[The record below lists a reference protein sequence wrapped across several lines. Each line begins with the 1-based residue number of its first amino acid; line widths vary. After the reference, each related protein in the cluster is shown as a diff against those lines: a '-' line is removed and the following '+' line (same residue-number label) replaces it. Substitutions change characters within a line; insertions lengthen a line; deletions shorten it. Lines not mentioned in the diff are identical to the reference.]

1 MLYRCIDA
9 ILNDDHL
16 NQSEIIYAF
25 LNPRP
30 EYFSRM
36 KGMEAPQDQE
46 PFSKISRKLFT
57 ISQNRPAL
65 ECNSRAVG
73 LRDIYK
79 KRRIIDRER
88 KEAVGKKSRTAKKSV
103 LPSSISNFFNDSNHP
118 SHADEGG
125 EELKVEFILST
136 GYVDIFQIIFEF
148 NIPISFIYEKNV

>member
-1 MLYRCIDA
+1 M
-9 ILNDDHL
+9 

-57 ISQNRPAL
+57 ISQNRPGL

-79 KRRIIDRER
+79 KRKIIDRER
-88 KEAVGKKSRTAKKSV
+88 KEAVSKKSRSTKKSV
-103 LPSSISNFFNDSNHP
+103 LPTSISNFFNDPNHQ
-118 SHADEGG
+118 SHVDE
-125 EELKVEFILST
+125 LSL
-136 GYVDIFQIIFEF
+136 IHI
-148 NIPISFIYEKNV
+148 

>member
-25 LNPRP
+25 LNPLP

-65 ECNSRAVG
+65 ESNSKAVG

-79 KRRIIDRER
+79 KRKIIDRQR
-88 KEAVGKKSRTAKKSV
+88 KEAVSKKSHPAKNSV
-103 LPSSISNFFNDSNHP
+103 LPTSISNFFNDPNHP
-118 SHADEGG
+118 SHVNEGG
-125 EELKVEFILST
+125 EELKAAIKRWGGV
-136 GYVDIFQIIFEF
+136 
-148 NIPISFIYEKNV
+148 

>member
-1 MLYRCIDA
+1 M
-9 ILNDDHL
+9 

-79 KRRIIDRER
+79 KRKIIDRER
-88 KEAVGKKSRTAKKSV
+88 KEAVSKKSRSTRKSV
-103 LPSSISNFFNDSNHP
+103 LPTSISNFFNDPNQQ
-118 SHADEGG
+118 SHVDEGG

-136 GYVDIFQIIFEF
+136 GYIDIFQIIFKF
-148 NIPISFIYEKNV
+148 NKPRAFYEKKLYKEANLIYI